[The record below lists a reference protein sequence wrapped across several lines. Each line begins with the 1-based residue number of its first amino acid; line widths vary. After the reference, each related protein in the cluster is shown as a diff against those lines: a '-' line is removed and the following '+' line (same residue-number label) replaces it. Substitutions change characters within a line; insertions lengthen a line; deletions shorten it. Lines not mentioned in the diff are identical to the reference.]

1 MPLRPALAT
10 LALLSAA
17 PAAAELTFCNQT
29 TAYVT
34 VAVGYSDNGIW
45 VSEGWWGMD
54 PGGCAT
60 VLGGDLTKRYY
71 YYRATSKDIEF
82 PGDSYFFCTDSGPF
96 EIRGDADCVE
106 RGYRR
111 QEFAGV
117 DTGDASA
124 YTIDLI
130 ADDTPAPGVNGEP
143 YTVSGVLSH
152 CDVTDSTLQC
162 ELHAYGFRYVASSA
176 DPTPTATLEALMDLP
191 VNTPMTWVGDLI
203 AEEGVTAEVTIREI
217 QYDTTDPY
225 ADLRAA
231 LQGFWRSTED
241 SSYELVIHGG
251 LFEELY
257 GGNFTGTAV
266 MEMTETCED
275 ALGDGPFINLH
286 SLNGSDY
293 DQCHAV
299 VSVTGD
305 TLTLFPV
312 GTMGDLIFQRVN

>member
-130 ADDTPAPGVNGEP
+130 ADD
-143 YTVSGVLSH
+143 
-152 CDVTDSTLQC
+152 
-162 ELHAYGFRYVASSA
+162 F
-176 DPTPTATLEALMDLP
+176 
-191 VNTPMTWVGDLI
+191 
-203 AEEGVTAEVTIREI
+203 
-217 QYDTTDPY
+217 
-225 ADLRAA
+225 
-231 LQGFWRSTED
+231 
-241 SSYELVIHGG
+241 
-251 LFEELY
+251 LF
-257 GGNFTGTAV
+257 
-266 MEMTETCED
+266 
-275 ALGDGPFINLH
+275 
-286 SLNGSDY
+286 
-293 DQCHAV
+293 
-299 VSVTGD
+299 
-305 TLTLFPV
+305 
-312 GTMGDLIFQRVN
+312 